1 MSDLIIYGFKYD
13 NGGRIGSFTLQI
25 NPINIKITAGLEN
38 LKDDDKDASGNAR
51 SKPSQKRQPQTIDM
65 KFTIDKTG
73 VVNKQINRKN
83 LSSVSIAE
91 EINNLRNVCVHPNW
105 HTHKNP
111 FVALQWGDTFRNI
124 FYGQTTSFNY
134 NYTFFAKDGSPLR
147 AEVHMKIK
155 EGEGWK
161 LNRNFQS
168 PDITKTPLIKD
179 KDTLVKVSI
188 DNYDDK
194 NYYLRIAEY
203 NNLVSI
209 RDMKNGNKIILPPL
223 RK

>member
-1 MSDLIIYGFKYD
+1 
-13 NGGRIGSFTLQI
+13 
-25 NPINIKITAGLEN
+25 
-38 LKDDDKDASGNAR
+38 
-51 SKPSQKRQPQTIDM
+51 
-65 KFTIDKTG
+65 
-73 VVNKQINRKN
+73 
-83 LSSVSIAE
+83 
-91 EINNLRNVCVHPNW
+91 
-105 HTHKNP
+105 
-111 FVALQWGDTFRNI
+111 
-124 FYGQTTSFNY
+124 
-134 NYTFFAKDGSPLR
+134 
-147 AEVHMKIK
+147 MKIK